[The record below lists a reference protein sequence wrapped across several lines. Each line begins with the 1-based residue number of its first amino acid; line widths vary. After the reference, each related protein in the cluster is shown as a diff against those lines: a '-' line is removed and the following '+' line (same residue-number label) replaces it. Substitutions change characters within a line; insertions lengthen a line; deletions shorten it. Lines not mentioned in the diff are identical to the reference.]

1 LRANPSAL
9 NISSSKGTAIAKA
22 KLSESVTALLADDR
36 AGATKLA
43 LSAYLDGFEPVEPA
57 LATRNRPLFEKIEAA
72 MVSYRAL
79 IANGSPAD
87 VQTAQQRLRSLLDEA
102 DKACTFR

>member
-1 LRANPSAL
+1 VLTQTSEHVLADKLDEPSAKAL
-9 NISSSKGTAIAKA
+9 IAFLRSQPKRAERQQLEGTAIAKA
-22 KLSESVTALLADDR
+22 KLSESVTALLAGDR

-72 MVSYRAL
+72 MVSYRA
-79 IANGSPAD
+79 
-87 VQTAQQRLRSLLDEA
+87 
-102 DKACTFR
+102 